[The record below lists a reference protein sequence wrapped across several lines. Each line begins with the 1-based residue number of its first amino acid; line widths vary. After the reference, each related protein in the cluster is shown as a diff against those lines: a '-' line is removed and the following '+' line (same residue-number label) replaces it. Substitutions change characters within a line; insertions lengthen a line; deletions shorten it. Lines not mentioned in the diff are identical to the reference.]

1 MNRIVSSLS
10 ALILTA
16 NCYALS
22 TADRKS
28 PDWDFN
34 NPELGKEW
42 SRLGNTS
49 REDYSLTERGGFL
62 RIKSGGDTLQSSVL
76 SSLVGRPQEHR
87 DFQSSTRFE
96 VSDGA
101 TAGMTVYLA
110 ASSRYDLCVSD
121 GRIHLR
127 HRVGENSGD
136 KELEAVPTGFIE
148 VKVKGT
154 P

>member
-49 REDYSLTERGGFL
+49 REDYSLTEHRGVG
-62 RIKSGGDTLQSSVL
+62 KS
-76 SSLVGRPQEHR
+76 
-87 DFQSSTRFE
+87 
-96 VSDGA
+96 
-101 TAGMTVYLA
+101 TV
-110 ASSRYDLCVSD
+110 
-121 GRIHLR
+121 
-127 HRVGENSGD
+127 
-136 KELEAVPTGFIE
+136 
-148 VKVKGT
+148 
-154 P
+154 